1 MGISLQEVDRI
12 AKLARL
18 SITSEEKAIFG
29 SQLGKT
35 LDYIKKLNELDTSD
49 VEPTSHVI
57 ELINVMRKDV
67 LIQSL
72 PVDDMLQNAPDRS
85 GSFYRVPKIIE

>member
-1 MGISLQEVDRI
+1 MGIGPREVERI

-18 SITSEEKAIFG
+18 SISSQEKKMFG

-35 LDYIKKLNELDTSD
+35 LDYIEKLNELDTSK

-57 ELINVMRKDV
+57 ELINVTREDILK
-67 LIQSL
+67 QSI
-72 PVDDMLQNAPDRS
+72 PVDDVLKNAPDRS
-85 GSFYRVPKIIE
+85 DNFYRVPKIIE